1 METTKCLIIG
11 GGPAGYT
18 AGIYASRADLKP
30 ILIEGPQPGGQLTI
44 TTEVENFPG
53 YPKGM
58 SGPAIMDD
66 IREQSLR
73 CGTDMRSGMVTEVD
87 FSKRPFRCVVDDTQ
101 EILAETV
108 IIATGAT
115 ARWLGLESE
124 KTYRG
129 FGVSACATC
138 DGNFFRGKDVAVIGG
153 GDTALEEA
161 TYLAKLCNKVYLVHR
176 RDEFRASKAMQQR
189 VFDTPNIEVVWN
201 SIPAEIVGEKRGFMK
216 AVTGLAVT
224 DKNSGALRTLPV
236 DGVFVAIGH
245 TPVTELFAGQ
255 IELDPQGYI
264 VTKPD
269 STATSVDGVFAAGDV
284 QDPHFRQAITAAA
297 SGCKA
302 AIEAERF
309 LMNTVPTR

>member
-18 AGIYASRADLKP
+18 AGIYASRADMKP

-87 FSKRPFRCVVDDTQ
+87 FSKRPFRCVVDDTD
-101 EILAETV
+101 EYMAETV

-201 SIPAEIVGEKRGFMK
+201 SIPAEIIGEKRGFMK

-224 DKNSGALRTLPV
+224 DKNSGENRTLPV

-309 LMNTVPTR
+309 LIQ

>member
-18 AGIYASRADLKP
+18 AGIYASRADMKP

-53 YPKGM
+53 YPNGK
-58 SGPAIMDD
+58 SGPDIMND
-66 IREQSLR
+66 IREQALR
-73 CGTDMRSGMVTEVD
+73 LGTDMREGMVSAVD
-87 FSKRPFRCVVDDTQ
+87 FSKRPFRCIIDNED

-115 ARWLGLESE
+115 AHWLGLESE
-124 KTYRG
+124 QTYRG

-138 DGNFFRGKDVAVIGG
+138 DGNFFRGRDVAVVGG

-161 TYLAKLCNKVYLVHR
+161 SYLAKLCNKVYLVHR
-176 RDEFRASKAMQQR
+176 RDEFRASKAMQKR
-189 VFDTPNIEVVWN
+189 IFATPNIEVVWN
-201 SIPAEIVGEKRGFMK
+201 SVPTEIVGGKQGFRK
-216 AVTGLAVT
+216 FVTGLAISNKKT
-224 DKNSGALRTLPV
+224 GTASTLPI

-245 TPVTELFAGQ
+245 TPVTDLFAGQ
-255 IELDPQGYI
+255 IDLDEHGYI
-264 VTKPD
+264 RTRPD
-269 STATSVDGVFAAGDV
+269 STATNVDGVFAAGDV

-302 AIEAERF
+302 ALEAERF
-309 LMNTVPTR
+309 LLNQE

>member
-58 SGPAIMDD
+58 SGSAIMDD

-87 FSKRPFRCVVDDTQ
+87 FSKSPFRCVVDDTQ

-138 DGNFFRGKDVAVIGG
+138 DGNFFRGKDVAVVGG

-189 VFDTPNIEVVWN
+189 VFNTPNIEVVWN

-309 LMNTVPTR
+309 LLNKS

>member
-1 METTKCLIIG
+1 MEQTKCLIIG
-11 GGPAGYT
+11 SGPAGYT
-18 AGIYASRADLKP
+18 AGIYASRADLNP
-30 ILIEGPQPGGQLTI
+30 ILIEGMTPGGQLTI

-53 YPKGM
+53 YPNGK
-58 SGPAIMDD
+58 SGPDIMND
-66 IREQSLR
+66 IREQALR
-73 CGTDMRSGMVTEVD
+73 MGTDIRSGLVTEVD
-87 FSKRPFRCVVDDTQ
+87 FSKRPFRCVVEDTQ
-101 EILAETV
+101 EILADTV

-124 KTYRG
+124 RTYRG

-138 DGNFFRGKDVAVIGG
+138 DGNFFRGRDVAVVGG

-189 VFDTPNIEVVWN
+189 VFNTANIQVVWD
-201 SIPAEIVGEKRGFMK
+201 SVPTEIVGEKKGFVK
-216 AVTGLAVT
+216 AVTGLSVNNKKT
-224 DKNSGALRTLPV
+224 GENTVLPV

-245 TPVTELFAGQ
+245 QPVTELFKGQ
-255 IELDPQGYI
+255 IELDAQGYI
-264 VTKPD
+264 VTRPD
-269 STATSVDGVFAAGDV
+269 STATNVPGVFAAGDV

-302 AIEAERF
+302 ALEAERF
-309 LMNTVPTR
+309 LLAND

>member
-18 AGIYASRADLKP
+18 AGIYASRADMKP

-53 YPKGM
+53 YPNGK
-58 SGPAIMDD
+58 SGPDIMND
-66 IREQSLR
+66 IREQALR
-73 CGTDMRSGMVTEVD
+73 LGTDMREGIVSAVD
-87 FSKRPFRCVVDDTQ
+87 FSKRPFRCIIDNED

-124 KTYRG
+124 QTYRG

-138 DGNFFRGKDVAVIGG
+138 DGNFFRGRDVAVVGG

-161 TYLAKLCNKVYLVHR
+161 SYLAKLCNKVYLVHR
-176 RDEFRASKAMQQR
+176 RDEFRASKAMQKR
-189 VFDTPNIEVVWN
+189 IFATPNIEVVWN
-201 SIPAEIVGEKRGFMK
+201 SVPTEIVGGKQGFRK
-216 AVTGLAVT
+216 FVTGLAISNKKT
-224 DKNSGALRTLPV
+224 GTASTLPI

-245 TPVTELFAGQ
+245 TPVTDLFAGQ
-255 IELDPQGYI
+255 IDLDEHGYI
-264 VTKPD
+264 RTRPD
-269 STATSVDGVFAAGDV
+269 STATNVDGVFAAGDV

-302 AIEAERF
+302 ALEAERF
-309 LMNTVPTR
+309 LLNQE

>member
-1 METTKCLIIG
+1 MEENVKCLIIG
-11 GGPAGYT
+11 SGPAGYT
-18 AGIYASRADLKP
+18 AGIYASRADLHP
-30 ILIEGPQPGGQLTI
+30 VLIEGMTPGGQLTI

-53 YPKGM
+53 YPNGK
-58 SGPAIMDD
+58 SGPEIMMD
-66 IREQSLR
+66 IREQAVRL
-73 CGTDMRSGMVTEVD
+73 GTDIRTGMVTEVD
-87 FSKRPFRCVVDDTQ
+87 FSQRPFRCVVEGEQ
-101 EILAETV
+101 VILADSV

-138 DGNFFRGKDVAVIGG
+138 DGNFFRGRDVAVVGG

-189 VFDTPNIEVVWN
+189 VFNTPNIEVVWN
-201 SIPAEIVGEKRGFMK
+201 SVPTEIVGEKKGFMK
-216 AVTGLAVT
+216 AVTGLKVNNKMT
-224 DKNSGALRTLPV
+224 GNETVIPV

-245 TPVTELFAGQ
+245 MPVTDIFKGQ
-255 IELDPQGYI
+255 IDLDEHGYI

-269 STATSVDGVFAAGDV
+269 STATNVDGVFAAGDV

-309 LMNTVPTR
+309 LLAETL

>member
-101 EILAETV
+101 EIMAETV

-189 VFDTPNIEVVWN
+189 VFNTANIQVVWD

-216 AVTGLAVT
+216 AVTGLSVT
-224 DKNSGALRTLPV
+224 DKNSGALHTLAV

-245 TPVTELFAGQ
+245 TPVTELFKGQ
-255 IELDPQGYI
+255 IELDAQGYI
-264 VTKPD
+264 VTRPD

-284 QDPHFRQAITAAA
+284 QDPQFRQAITAAA

-309 LMNTVPTR
+309 LLNA

>member
-101 EILAETV
+101 EVLAETV

-245 TPVTELFAGQ
+245 TPVTELFAGK

-309 LMNTVPTR
+309 LVQ

>member
-18 AGIYASRADLKP
+18 AGIYASRADMKP

-87 FSKRPFRCVVDDTQ
+87 FSKRPFRCVVDDTD
-101 EILAETV
+101 EYMAETV

-138 DGNFFRGKDVAVIGG
+138 DGNFFRGRDVAVVGG

-201 SIPAEIVGEKRGFMK
+201 SIPAEIIGEKRGFMK

-224 DKNSGALRTLPV
+224 DKNSGENRTLPV

-309 LMNTVPTR
+309 LIQ